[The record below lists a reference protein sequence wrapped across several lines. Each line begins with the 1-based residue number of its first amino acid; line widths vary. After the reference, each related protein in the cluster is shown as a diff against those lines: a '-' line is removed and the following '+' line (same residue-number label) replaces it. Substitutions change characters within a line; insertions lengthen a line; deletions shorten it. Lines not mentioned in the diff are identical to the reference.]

1 MAYRI
6 GVTLAIGLWLGACA
20 GTDSKDTADD
30 TDVGQAPL
38 ATIVLPADGA
48 VVNTPDA
55 VNLRGTGVDAE
66 DGDLPGASLSWR
78 SDVDGDLGTGLG
90 VVTVLQP
97 GPHEITL
104 TVTDSAGQTGTDRVS
119 IRVTAENEAPV
130 VEIREPDDGAYVR
143 EGEVVRFAGVG
154 TDLEDGDLRGPSLL
168 WTSDR
173 DGLLGAS
180 RALDVPQLSIGDHLI
195 VLTAVDS
202 QGAEASTAI
211 TLHVVGVGVDTP
223 PTTTI
228 DQPADGASFVLG
240 DAVRFEGHA
249 SDLEDGA
256 LTGLVWSSSLQGA
269 LGAGDALD
277 VSDLIAGLHTVTA
290 TATDSA
296 GQPGVDAVTLTINAP
311 GNQAPTAAIDE
322 PAANASF
329 EAGDV
334 VHLAGRASDPED
346 GALRGPALSWTSSL
360 DGALGTGASLDVTTL
375 TVGSHTL
382 QLLATDSAGAVGVAS
397 TSVFIVA
404 ANAAPSAQITAPAN
418 GSHALV
424 GGTVN
429 FAGTGADAEDGVLTG
444 ASLLWSSNLDGSF
457 GTGESRPFASL
468 SAGAHQITLTAVDS
482 RGAVGTDS
490 IQVVVDPAPVP
501 VPPVASLLGANVG
514 YVGIAWAA
522 DASSSV
528 DPDGR
533 VTTYAFDWGDGTPV
547 TRGAASSASHSY
559 AAAGLRMVTLTVTDD
574 DGLTDTATLSVD
586 VQIPIR
592 VPVVVEDGLWPL
604 GNFCAI
610 AVDAANAPQVLYGE
624 TGHHQVWWTTR
635 QGGAWV
641 RELVD
646 GPGFGV
652 GGRVAGGGS
661 LVIDS
666 AGVPHGA
673 WLIDNEVHYGTR
685 VGGVWTV
692 EAVTQVARD
701 DGNVAVALD
710 PSHANR
716 PTVAWTDDTSGRVS
730 VAYRTGPG
738 AWTAQ
743 TWTNPV
749 GTTGAFRGG
758 MAFTPGGVALLSV
771 GSTASGVVSWQQAG
785 GFSGFQLAWDDYY
798 SERYVA
804 PVVVDAAREPL
815 VLWESGLEH
824 RVAGAWVHDDV
835 SNTALTDVD
844 LAWDATIGQP
854 VALFRN
860 DQGLVEIVRPEGRAY
875 WDWEYQG
882 EVDAGVDPG
891 LVIDSAGDARACFFR
906 SGNLVVY

>member
-1 MAYRI
+1 MAYRH
-6 GVTLAIGLWLGACA
+6 GVILAVGLWLGACE
-20 GTDSKDTADD
+20 GTDSKDAADD
-30 TDVGQAPL
+30 TDRGQSPV

-48 VVNTPDA
+48 IVNTPDA

-119 IRVTAENEAPV
+119 IRVTAENDPPV
-130 VEIREPDDGAYVR
+130 PEIREPDDGAYVR
-143 EGEVVRFAGVG
+143 EGEVVRFAGAA
-154 TDLEDGDLRGPSLL
+154 TDLEDGELRGPSLL

-240 DAVRFEGHA
+240 DAVHFEGHA

-277 VSDLIAGLHTVTA
+277 VADLIAGVHVVTA
-290 TATDSA
+290 TAVDSA
-296 GQPGVDAVTLTINAP
+296 GQPGTDAVSVTINAP
-311 GNQAPTAAIDE
+311 GNQAPTAAVDE

-334 VHLAGRASDPED
+334 VHLAGHASDPED
-346 GALRGPALSWTSSL
+346 GALRGAALAWSSSR

-375 TVGSHTL
+375 TVGAHTL

-397 TSVFIVA
+397 TSVFVVA
-404 ANAAPSAQITAPAN
+404 ANAAPTAQITSPAD

-429 FAGTGADAEDGVLTG
+429 FVGSGSDPEDGPLTG

-457 GTGESRPFASL
+457 GTGETRPFASL

-501 VPPVASLLGANVG
+501 VPPVASLLGANVA
-514 YVGIAWAA
+514 YVGIAWSA
-522 DASSSV
+522 DASSST
-528 DPDGR
+528 DADGR
-533 VTTYAFDWGDGTPV
+533 ITTYAFDWGDGTPV
-547 TRGAASSASHSY
+547 TRGAATSASHTY
-559 AAAGLRMVTLTVTDD
+559 AAAGQRTVTLTVTDD
-574 DGLTDTATLSVD
+574 DGLTDITTLPVD

-592 VPVVVEDGLWPL
+592 VPVVVDDGYWPL
-604 GNFCAI
+604 GNFCAV
-610 AVDAANAPQVLYGE
+610 ALDASDAPQVLYGDE
-624 TGHHQVWWTTR
+624 GHHQVWWTR
-635 QGGAWV
+635 WQGGAWV

-652 GGRVAGGGS
+652 GGRAAGGGS
-661 LVIDS
+661 LVVDS

-673 WLIDNEVHYGTR
+673 WLVDDEVHYGTR

-692 EAVTQVARD
+692 ERVAQAARV
-701 DGNVAVALD
+701 DGNVAVAFD
-710 PSHANR
+710 PTHANR
-716 PTVAWTDDTSGRVS
+716 PTVAWTESAGGHVS
-730 VAYRTGPG
+730 VAYRTAPG

-743 TWTNPV
+743 IWTNPA
-749 GTTGAFRGG
+749 GTTGSFRGG

-771 GSTASGVVSWQQAG
+771 GSTTSGVVSWQQPG
-785 GFSGFQLAWDDYY
+785 GFSGYQQAWVDGYTQ
-798 SERYVA
+798 RYVV
-804 PVVVDAAREPL
+804 PVVLDTAREPL
-815 VLWESGLEH
+815 LLWLGGLEH
-824 RVAGAWVHDDV
+824 RIGAAWTHDDV
-835 SNTALTDVD
+835 ANASLYDVD
-844 LAWDATIGQP
+844 LAWDATIAQP
-854 VALFRN
+854 VALLRN
-860 DQGLVEIVRPEGRAY
+860 EQGLVEIVRPDGRAY
-875 WDWEYQG
+875 WGWEYQG
-882 EVDAGVDPG
+882 EVDGGVDPG